1 MIIGVPKEIK
11 NNENRVGMTPAG
23 VAELVK
29 KGHTVYVQA
38 TAGANS
44 GFSDDDYIAVGA
56 KTLPTIEAS
65 GIGLACLCA
74 VPFGVPVVFAK
85 KSRSSNIAGEVYTS
99 QVFSF
104 THGTEHRIMIP
115 RQFLTSA
122 DRVLLI
128 DDFLASG
135 EALRGLDDLCR
146 QAGACVVGA
155 GVFVEKVY
163 QGGGNRLR
171 EAGMRIESLARITAM
186 SPEAGVTFG

>member
-1 MIIGVPKEIK
+1 MKLMEDRISQDAIIEDGEILKVGSFLNQQIDVPFIS
-11 NNENRVGMTPAG
+11 RC
-23 VAELVK
+23 AEEFHRLF
-29 KGHTVYVQA
+29 GGEGITR
-38 TAGANS
+38 
-44 GFSDDDYIAVGA
+44 I
-56 KTLPTIEAS
+56 LTIEAS

-74 VPFGVPVVFAK
+74 VPFRVPVVFAK